1 MVVWP
6 PLACTLAILLRL
18 ALTAAVGMSRRRL
31 QQSSSA
37 HDDED
42 GVAAAA
48 AAAPPLLLPELLG
61 RMLNDAAAAED
72 EGAFRLDDGSVWKP
86 LRETDQVKAAGEH
99 VGDLPD
105 VKSELGAIE
114 GAAAAIENELAHRQS
129 ALGGESPRV
138 GAINEDVGHI
148 PESVNPSKLRAD
160 AAQGTDAS
168 SNNEDLVRPLNPV
181 ASELRADSAQ
191 EIGDGSNYE
200 ELDRPDFS
208 RSQEGLEEKTDEAD
222 AQRDSGLPA
231 NLANAAKKSEVDML
245 EPSQASESDSKST
258 QTVTAAADASAQ
270 TKAVEPESK
279 PIAKERSV
287 QTSRK
292 ASRDRHSQT
301 ATPVLMS
308 MGTQTDIDAAPWY
321 LFRTSVQKKRLA
333 AAISVFFILLYFV
346 LCYGVF
352 AWAREFYEGEFLEE
366 FEPFDFLKG
375 LTPRAR
381 GQNAPV

>member
-42 GVAAAA
+42 GVAVAAA
-48 AAAPPLLLPELLG
+48 PAAAPPLLLPELLG

-129 ALGGESPRV
+129 ALDGETPRV
-138 GAINEDVGHI
+138 GAVTEDGGYI
-148 PESVNPSKLRAD
+148 PESVNPSELRADAALARPRSQTSLKASELRAD
-160 AAQGTDAS
+160 AAQD
-168 SNNEDLVRPLNPV
+168 
-181 ASELRADSAQ
+181 
-191 EIGDGSNYE
+191 IGDGSNYE
-200 ELDRPDFS
+200 ELDRPS
-208 RSQEGLEEKTDEAD
+208 LARSQKGMEDKTGEAE
-222 AQRDSGLPA
+222 AQKDSGLPT
-231 NLANAAKKSEVDML
+231 NLANNAAKKSEVDML
-245 EPSQASESDSKST
+245 QPSAASESDSKST

-270 TKAVEPESK
+270 TKAVEPELK
-279 PIAKERSV
+279 PAAKDRSV

-292 ASRDRHSQT
+292 ASRDKHAQT
-301 ATPVLMS
+301 AAPVLMS
-308 MGTQTDIDAAPWY
+308 IGTQTDIDAAPWY

-333 AAISVFFILLYFV
+333 AAISVFFILFYFV